1 VLRTIKIY
9 VTLAGIVAVLFVAG
23 VIRFPGDTGERG
35 RLVSVAVLWT
45 PATPPIMVEI
55 IVMSSLR
62 PDPLHHGKETV
73 SPFARS
79 YPAKSGERFEVMAYL
94 KAGTG
99 VKFLGCSLK
108 VDGADVTD
116 DKQNP
121 AIGDRVGAWVIA
133 N

>member
-1 VLRTIKIY
+1 M
-9 VTLAGIVAVLFVAG
+9 LAGVAAVLFVAG
-23 VIRFPGDTGERG
+23 VIRFPGDTGEKG
-35 RLVSVAVLWT
+35 RLVSVTVLWT
-45 PATPPIMVEI
+45 PATPPIMVEV

-62 PDPLHHGKETV
+62 PDPLHYGKETV

-94 KAGTG
+94 KAGTR
-99 VKFLGCSLK
+99 VKFLGCALK

-116 DKQNP
+116 RKDNP
-121 AIGDRVGAWVIA
+121 TIGDRVGAWVIA